1 MDVYAHNE
9 YPLGRGYINQN
20 SKIRIRLMTRNIN
33 QEIDSDFLR
42 MRLQNAWD
50 YRKKTVDTSSCRLV
64 FGDADFLPGLVI
76 DKFEDV
82 LVVQSLAL
90 GIDAFKEEIVE
101 LMKDI
106 LLQDGITIR
115 GVYERSDAKERTKE
129 GMERV
134 KGFIGEPFD
143 PHIDIVENGV
153 KYHID
158 VAEGQKTGFFLDQK
172 YNRLA
177 IQKLCKD
184 AKV

>member
-1 MDVYAHNE
+1 
-9 YPLGRGYINQN
+9 
-20 SKIRIRLMTRNIN
+20 MTRNIN

-50 YRKKTVDTSSCRLV
+50 YRKKQWILLVVVLCLTMLISCQ
-64 FGDADFLPGLVI
+64 LVI

-115 GVYERSDAKERTKE
+115 GVYERSDAKELLKE
-129 GMERV
+129 GIERV

-184 AKV
+184 AKVLDVLLILVLLHSMLVLQELKVF